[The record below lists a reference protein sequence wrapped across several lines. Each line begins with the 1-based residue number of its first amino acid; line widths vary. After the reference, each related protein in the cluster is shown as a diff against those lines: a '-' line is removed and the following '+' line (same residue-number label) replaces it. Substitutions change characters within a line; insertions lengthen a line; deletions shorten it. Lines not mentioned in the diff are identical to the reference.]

1 MEHTLFQI
9 GIFFLFHPPK
19 LLKTQI
25 KYKYFTNFPQNPQL
39 QPDLALGFLGCL
51 PCMALQPAL
60 ATAKTKT
67 SNTILN
73 FIIQKYT
80 SYTINHQFE
89 VKLQYQ

>member
-1 MEHTLFQI
+1 
-9 GIFFLFHPPK
+9 
-19 LLKTQI
+19 
-25 KYKYFTNFPQNPQL
+25 
-39 QPDLALGFLGCL
+39 
-51 PCMALQPAL
+51 MALQPAL
-60 ATAKTKT
+60 ANAKTKT